1 MSAQKENLNDWK
13 KNEYSH
19 DYWFLLSQEERA
31 WVILKLFNHGVF
43 TKEEVQPYLAKDY
56 RLNLFHHALP
66 VAFFPTLY
74 YTLPFVS
81 PYFKRIGNLS
91 KRLTITALAGIP
103 LTILWRNIN
112 PFRGELT
119 AERERLLGVAF
130 KRVGGTGILNNNEL
144 LPRYLTEFEINRR
157 LRVLHGRRE
166 GAFEGLLFPGADRK
180 KMEFDNDPFSPRRP
194 FKTNL

>member
-1 MSAQKENLNDWK
+1 MPGEKENLNDWK
-13 KNEYSH
+13 KNQYSH

-31 WVILKLFNHGVF
+31 WVVLKLFNHGVF

-66 VAFFPTLY
+66 VVFFPTLY
-74 YTLPFVS
+74 YTLPFIS
-81 PYFKRIGNLS
+81 PYFKRIGSLS
-91 KRLTITALAGIP
+91 KKLTITALAGIP

-130 KRVGGTGILNNNEL
+130 KRVGGGFINNSNEL
-144 LPRYLTEFEINRR
+144 LPRYMTEFEINRR
-157 LRVLHGRRE
+157 IRVLHGRRE
-166 GAFEGLLFPGADRK
+166 GAFEGVLFPGIDRK
-180 KMEFDNDPFSPRRP
+180 KMEFDSDPYA
-194 FKTNL
+194 